1 MLKKKWKIG
10 TLTIEPLGI
19 WVAYGEKNMQDKKTT
34 WIYMDLRIAGVF
46 CNRHCCCF

>member
-19 WVAYGEKNMQDKKTT
+19 WVAYGEKNMQDKKNNVDIHGFENC
-34 WIYMDLRIAGVF
+34 WGVLQ
-46 CNRHCCCF
+46 